1 MYLVVDE
8 KSTFR
13 EDNFQKAMGSLAARN
28 GEDPADPSSGQ
39 GRRGKTRKG
48 KPQGEPGTVL
58 KNDNWRVAHANVPP
72 QAKLPISTSWSR

>member
-48 KPQGEPGTVL
+48 KPQGEL
-58 KNDNWRVAHANVPP
+58 
-72 QAKLPISTSWSR
+72 STA